1 MATLNNQRVTIIMVV
16 YSGYN
21 GDLIGHVVM
30 TEKNWD
36 FSNEHCYSTNRYDA
50 QCWSFTLE
58 IEGNRMEPADF
69 PAAILEFEPAIPR
82 FLFGLVPVPNILR
95 RTDLSKN
102 MLCLHIRMVYH
113 QFPSKLQFFFGISL
127 LQFPDQSSLPIWDWS
142 LMTLSSPQ
150 NMFLFR
156 HSMLSMQPWLVT
168 STSSTSS
175 TYPIYPLHLFMFNQL
190 NLQYFFKWDPWPSQI
205 LTQLFRR
212 HMATGHNLGTLVIH
226 PK

>member
-1 MATLNNQRVTIIMVV
+1 MGIWLDMWLRQKFIEILGLQQWTLVLNQQIWCSMLELYPR
-16 YSGYN
+16 
-21 GDLIGHVVM
+21 
-30 TEKNWD
+30 
-36 FSNEHCYSTNRYDA
+36 NR
-50 QCWSFTLE
+50 
-58 IEGNRMEPADF
+58 GEPADF
-69 PAAILEFEPAIPR
+69 PCDSGDLFEPAIPLG

-102 MLCLHIRMVYH
+102 MPCLHIRMVYH
-113 QFPSKLQFFFGISL
+113 QFPSAETAVFLGISL

-168 STSSTSS
+168 STSST
-175 TYPIYPLHLFMFNQL
+175 YPIYPLHLFMFNHL